1 MGQLNEAIQV
11 KNVLDF
17 YNIDNFVETGTGAAE
32 VVRSISNIK
41 SDLNIHTIEIIEE
54 IFKKNKISNSYL
66 TNVNWHL
73 GQSSEVMPE
82 ILPQLEGNTL
92 FWLDAHFP
100 GADFGLASYGD
111 EEDLDKRLPLR
122 SELEIIVEGR
132 DVSNDVFVID
142 DLRVYEDG
150 PFETGNWVERN
161 LYGGDGISFIEDLFE
176 DTHFV
181 VRSYNKQGFVI
192 LLPVS
197 KDLGD
202 EAENLIVGSVDE

>member
-54 IFKKNKISNSYL
+54 IFNKNKISHSYL

-82 ILPQLEGNTL
+82 ILPQLEGSTL

-122 SELEIIVEGR
+122 SELEIIVKGR

-150 PFETGNWVERN
+150 PFETGNWADRN
-161 LYGGDGISFIEDLFE
+161 LYGGDGLAFIEDLFE

-192 LLPVS
+192 LLPVNRDIS
-197 KDLGD
+197 EEAGD
-202 EAENLIVGSVDE
+202 LIVGSVDE